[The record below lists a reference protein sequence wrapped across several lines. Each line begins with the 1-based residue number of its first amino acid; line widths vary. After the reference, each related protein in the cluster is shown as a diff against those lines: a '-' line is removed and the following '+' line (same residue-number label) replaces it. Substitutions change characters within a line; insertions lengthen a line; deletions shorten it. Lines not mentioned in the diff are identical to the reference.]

1 MCACALRCV
10 QMDRKRWKG
19 FINYRVHNAQAEG
32 RTYSA
37 DSPCEGD
44 TNDSDVGS
52 EGVSLNIHWQLVAI

>member
-1 MCACALRCV
+1 
-10 QMDRKRWKG
+10 MDRKHWKG